1 MKSFLWDASIIVT
14 YSIKYGSFN
23 QSLKKNILLKMK
35 SFLWDASIIGQSVTN
50 SIKYGSFNQSLDD
63 VYKLE
68 SFRGD

>member
-1 MKSFLWDASIIVT
+1 
-14 YSIKYGSFN
+14 
-23 QSLKKNILLKMK
+23 MK